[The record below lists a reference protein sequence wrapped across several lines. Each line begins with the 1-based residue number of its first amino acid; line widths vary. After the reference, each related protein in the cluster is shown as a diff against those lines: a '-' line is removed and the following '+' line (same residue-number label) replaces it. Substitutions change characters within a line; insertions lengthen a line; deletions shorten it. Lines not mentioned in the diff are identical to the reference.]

1 MNNFLKWEP
10 KESDIPFYN
19 GTPVELTQKNWLLTF
34 GALICGFLF
43 FTNISLFVENKQL
56 AQWLA
61 VILFPL
67 VLFYGW
73 RTAAG
78 RQAYALFRKITL
90 RDLGMVLVFL
100 PVSVI
105 GSVLLAAVVNLFFP
119 VSDNPMITASADVAR
134 TAASSAVSELLINNG
149 VHNLLQL
156 FGEELLA
163 ILPFIAVMQFFYQKA
178 KFSRK
183 KAMLVAL
190 LLSSILFGLLHL
202 STYEWNLVQVI
213 VVIGFVR
220 IIHTLAYIVTRN
232 LWVSFILHFLHD
244 MIGFLL
250 VFLVV

>member
-1 MNNFLKWEP
+1 MNKFFKWEP

-34 GALICGFLF
+34 GALICSFLF
-43 FTNISLFVENKQL
+43 SPIITLFVENEQL
-56 AQWLA
+56 AEWLA

-73 RTAAG
+73 RIAAG

-100 PVSVI
+100 PVSLI
-105 GSVLLAAVVNLFFP
+105 GTLLLGFVVELFFP
-119 VSDNPMITASADVAR
+119 LSAHPGITASADEAR
-134 TAASSAVSELLINNG
+134 TAASSVVSELLINNG
-149 VHNLLQL
+149 VHNLFQL
-156 FGEELLA
+156 FWEELIV

-190 LLSSILFGLLHL
+190 LLSSILFGLFHL
-202 STYEWNLVQVI
+202 STYEGNLVQAI
-213 VVIGFVR
+213 VVIGLGRMFD
-220 IIHTLAYIVTRN
+220 TLAYIVTRN
-232 LWVSFILHFLHD
+232 LWVSFIVHFLYD
-244 MIGFLL
+244 MILFLMA
-250 VFLVV
+250 FLFG